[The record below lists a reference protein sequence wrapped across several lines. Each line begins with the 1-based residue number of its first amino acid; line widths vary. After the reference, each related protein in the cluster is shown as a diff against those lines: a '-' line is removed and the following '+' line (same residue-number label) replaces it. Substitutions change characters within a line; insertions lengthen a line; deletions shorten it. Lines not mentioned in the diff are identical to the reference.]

1 MNIKKKLK
9 STVEKID
16 SAFFTLCRKVAY
28 TTLVDMNFKMS
39 RYIDIVVN
47 NKFER
52 LLKIRLP
59 FPKRYLFAIFAT
71 LQKEY
76 AELSNNKEYANTERR
91 NEQIMVLARKY
102 EILRSAGVIL
112 SVMPENKDVLDFLD
126 KNNIKGNDRLKR
138 IQGEM
143 KNIEIAISE
152 LKALGKKEKKD
163 DNGKITLQDY
173 IDTFTTLNESGIKIN
188 INMSVLEF
196 ISAMKKYKQK
206 VKEHNE
212 QAEKL
217 KNKKR

>member
-1 MNIKKKLK
+1 MNIKTKLN

-16 SAFFTLCRKVAY
+16 SAFFTLCRKLAY
-28 TTLVDMNFKMS
+28 TSLKDLNFKMR
-39 RYIDIVVN
+39 RYISIVVD

-91 NEQIMVLARKY
+91 NEQIMILARKY

-173 IDTFTTLNESGIKIN
+173 IDTFAVLNKSGYKAD

-196 ISAMKKYKQK
+196 ISAMKKYKQEI
-206 VKEHNE
+206 KEHNE

>member
-1 MNIKKKLK
+1 MNIKKKLN

-16 SAFFTLCRKVAY
+16 SAFFTLCRKLAY

-52 LLKIRLP
+52 LIKIRLP

-91 NEQIMVLARKY
+91 NEQIMILARKY

-126 KNNIKGNDRLKR
+126 KNNIKGTDRLKK

-173 IDTFTTLNESGIKIN
+173 IDTFAVLNKSGYKAD

-196 ISAMKKYKQK
+196 ISAMKKYKQEI
-206 VKEHNE
+206 KEHNE

>member
-16 SAFFTLCRKVAY
+16 SAFFTLCRKISY

-59 FPKRYLFAIFAT
+59 FTKRYLYAIFAI

-91 NEQIMVLARKY
+91 NEQIMLLARKY
-102 EILRSAGVIL
+102 EIFRSAGVIL

-143 KNIEIAISE
+143 KNIEMAISE

-173 IDTFTTLNESGIKIN
+173 IDTFAVLNKSGYKAD

-196 ISAMKKYKQK
+196 ISAMKKYKQEI
-206 VKEHNE
+206 KEHNE
-212 QAEKL
+212 QAETF
-217 KNKKR
+217 KNKRR

>member
-59 FPKRYLFAIFAT
+59 FPKRYFYAIFAT

-91 NEQIMVLARKY
+91 NEQIMILARKY

-126 KNNIKGNDRLKR
+126 KNNIKGTDRLKR

-173 IDTFTTLNESGIKIN
+173 IDTFAVLNKSGYKAD

-196 ISAMKKYKQK
+196 ISAMKKYKQEI
-206 VKEHNE
+206 KEHNE

>member
-1 MNIKKKLK
+1 MNIKTKLN

-16 SAFFTLCRKVAY
+16 SAFFTLCRKLAY
-28 TTLVDMNFKMS
+28 TSLRDLNFKMR
-39 RYIDIVVN
+39 RYISIVVD

-91 NEQIMVLARKY
+91 NEQIMILARKY

-173 IDTFTTLNESGIKIN
+173 IDTFAVLNKNGYKADIDMPVID
-188 INMSVLEF
+188 F
-196 ISAMKKYKQK
+196 IQTMKVYKQE
-206 VKEHNE
+206 VESHNKEM
-212 QAEKL
+212 EKL
-217 KNKKR
+217 KNRRK